1 MYPTAHLPWK
11 QTFRPQC
18 IHCSASFQEISSKS
32 FLKSYHLCSSQWYG
46 HPPPPPFEMFS
57 ITEDRL
63 KISDEESSNSQHHQ
77 GSGTI
82 LWCLY
87 SLHFFSSFQKFCQQ
101 QLSTDPCDLEN
112 SLSIHCVEINRR
124 CVLAAMGNS
133 EVSVKYPEC
142 CYLNLKNQF
151 RL

>member
-1 MYPTAHLPWK
+1 METDIWNTM
-11 QTFRPQC
+11 QSCT
-18 IHCSASFQEISSKS
+18 HCSASFQAISSGS
-32 FLKSYHLCSSQWYG
+32 FLKSHYLHSSQWYG
-46 HPPPPPFEMFS
+46 HPPPSPFELFS

-63 KISDEESSNSQHHQ
+63 KISDEEFSNSQHHQ

-82 LWCLY
+82 LRCLY

-112 SLSIHCVEINRR
+112 SLFINCVEMNSR
-124 CVLAAMGNS
+124 CVLTAMGNS

-142 CYLNLKNQF
+142 CCVNLKSQF